1 MPAADALTFA
11 LAPCHAE
18 AAALIAPPRI
28 HRHRYH
34 GVLAPNAP
42 VRAQVRALA
51 RQAPAPRPAAAP
63 VPRAPERSSPAHIL
77 WAVLL
82 ARSYVLLPLRCAL
95 CGSEMGITAF
105 VTDEPAIH
113 CILTYLGE
121 PAAAPEV
128 APAR

>member
-1 MPAADALTFA
+1 LTP
-11 LAPCHAE
+11 LELIEPL
-18 AAALIAPPRI
+18 AALIAPPRI

-34 GVLAPNAP
+34 GVLAPDAP
-42 VRAQVRALA
+42 LRPQVTALA
-51 RQAPAPRPAAAP
+51 RQPPAPSPEAASAP
-63 VPRAPERSSPAHIL
+63 HVPVRSPARYL
-77 WAVLL
+77 WAALL
-82 ARSYVLLPLRCAL
+82 ARIYEIRPLRCAL